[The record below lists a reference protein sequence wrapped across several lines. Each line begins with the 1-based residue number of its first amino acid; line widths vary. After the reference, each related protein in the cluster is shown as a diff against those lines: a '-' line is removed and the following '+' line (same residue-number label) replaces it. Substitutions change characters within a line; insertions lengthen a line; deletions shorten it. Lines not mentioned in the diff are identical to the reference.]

1 MAHLNKHGSNHP
13 LEYRDI
19 EEINLSFSNK
29 SNSPQSINR
38 GSADIEN
45 NYVNIPTKTG
55 IDQQSLPFKP
65 KVPKRIA
72 PRILPRI
79 PDKYLNSENKNSIAP
94 KEELTTAELNFYI
107 PIDNVGW
114 FYKKDQEIN
123 ALKAQNSCP
132 TNLDELNSIPTNET
146 NLNSNNSNSN
156 PNVSSNKKWIMFNKL
171 DSFNLEVEYRSM
183 QTQADASEPKLV
195 QVLDDL
201 YEVNL
206 TTRKCYAIYWKGKS
220 SDSWIDYDFDIEI
233 NFY

>member
-38 GSADIEN
+38 VSADIEN

-132 TNLDELNSIPTNET
+132 
-146 NLNSNNSNSN
+146 
-156 PNVSSNKKWIMFNKL
+156 KWIMFNKL